1 MRLILFIGLTV
12 VMTVNGTAQ
21 IIQRDTLRTI
31 LQSDSGRVVRVD
43 VDNLLG
49 AVEVI
54 GTDRSDVRLTA
65 VRILRLRTSAKRST
79 AESEVK
85 LLTRS
90 IEGRIVV
97 YVDAPWRV
105 RYGLMDRR
113 MSRFG
118 FDVIYDLRLEVPI
131 SVDVAVRT
139 RDEGDIHVAGI
150 GGEIAVENVNG
161 DVRVEGLAKSAYLA
175 SVNGDLTASF
185 SATPDDACSF
195 RTVNGSID
203 ATFPESLEATLAV
216 SSMRGDV
223 YTDFPFTP
231 IPRKPATLEEGEGMK
246 RVRVSPFARVAVG
259 SDGPELEFQ
268 TFHGTIRI
276 LKRPS

>member
-1 MRLILFIGLTV
+1 MRSILLIGLLALV
-12 VMTVNGTAQ
+12 ASEGAAQ
-21 IIQRDTLRTI
+21 ILQRDTLRTV
-31 LQSDSGRVVRVD
+31 LQSDSGRIVRVD

-65 VRILRLRTSAKRST
+65 VRVLRLRTNARRST
-79 AESEVK
+79 ADSEVK

-118 FDVIYDLRLEVPI
+118 FEVIYDLRLEVPAG
-131 SVDVAVRT
+131 VDVAVRT
-139 RDEGDIHVAGI
+139 RDEGDIHVAGVV
-150 GGEIAVENVNG
+150 GEVAVENVNG
-161 DVRVEGLAKSAYLA
+161 DVRAEGLVKAAYLA

-185 SATPDDACSF
+185 SATPDDACAF

-203 ATFPESLEATLAV
+203 ASFPESLEATLAV

-223 YTDFPFTP
+223 FTDYPFTP
-231 IPRKPATLEEGEGMK
+231 IPRKPATLEEGDGMK

-259 SDGPELEFQ
+259 SNGPELEFE
-268 TFHGTIRI
+268 TYNGTIRI

>member
-1 MRLILFIGLTV
+1 MRHFLVIGLIAIV
-12 VMTVNGTAQ
+12 ASSGMAQ
-21 IIQRDTLRTI
+21 IIQRDTLRTVV
-31 LQSDSGRVVRVD
+31 QSDSGRILRVD

-54 GTDRSDVRLTA
+54 GSDRSDVRLTA
-65 VRILRLRTSAKRST
+65 VRILRLRTNANRSA
-79 AESEVK
+79 AESEVH

-90 IEGRIVV
+90 IEGRVVV

-118 FDVIYDLRLEVPI
+118 FDVIYDLKLEVPANL
-131 SVDVAVRT
+131 DVAIRT

-150 GGEIAVENVNG
+150 AGDVAVENVNG
-161 DVRVEGLAKSAYLA
+161 DVRVEGLAQAAYLA

-185 SATPDDACSF
+185 STAPGEACAF

-216 SSMRGDV
+216 SSMQGDV
-223 YTDFPFTP
+223 FTDFPFTP
-231 IPRKPATLEEGEGMK
+231 IPRKPATLEEGDGMR

-259 SDGPELEFQ
+259 TNGPELEFE
-268 TFHGTIRI
+268 TYNGTIRI

>member
-1 MRLILFIGLTV
+1 MRTSLLIVLIACAASVGR
-12 VMTVNGTAQ
+12 AQ
-21 IIQRDTLRTI
+21 IIQRDTLRTV
-31 LQSDSGRVVRVD
+31 LQSDSGRIVRVD

-49 AVEVI
+49 GVEVI
-54 GTDRSDVRLTA
+54 GSDRSDVQLTA
-65 VRILRLRTSAKRST
+65 VRILRLRRNANRTT
-79 AESEVK
+79 AESEVN
-85 LLTRS
+85 LLRRS

-118 FDVIYDLRLEVPI
+118 FEVIYDLRLEVPRG
-131 SVDVAVRT
+131 VDVAVRT
-139 RDEGDIHVAGI
+139 RDEGDIHIAGI
-150 GGEIAVENVNG
+150 NGEVAVENVNG
-161 DVRVEGLAKSAYLA
+161 DVRVEGLVKAAYLA

-185 SATPDDACSF
+185 NTSPDDACAF

-223 YTDFPFTP
+223 YTDYPFTP
-231 IPRKPATLEEGEGMK
+231 LPRTPATLEEGDGMK
-246 RVRVSPFARVAVG
+246 RVRISPFARVAVG
-259 SDGPELEFQ
+259 SDGPELEFE
-268 TFHGTIRI
+268 TYHGTIRI